1 MPPLRRRWRWMLVI
15 PVLAGGAAAAY
26 LGSDRLDW
34 IAREA
39 REASQNAGLLI
50 REVWVEGRRWTVRS
64 DLVRAL
70 AVPVGEPSLFLDL
83 DAVKREVEEI
93 GWVADAQV
101 RVLLPNRLH
110 VALHERVP
118 AAVWQKE
125 GVLYAIEA
133 SGTVIGPVA
142 PEDFP
147 ELAQLVGEGANTKLA
162 HLEQTLAGRPD
173 LARRMEAAI
182 WVSERRWT
190 LTTDT
195 GARIHLPEQDPA
207 GALASLDLP
216 AGGFDV
222 LDPSVDTVDLRVP
235 GRITVRFRPP
245 PEVPL
250 DAEEV

>member
-1 MPPLRRRWRWMLVI
+1 MPPLRRRWRWMLVV
-15 PVLAGGAAAAY
+15 PLLAGGATTAFVWP
-26 LGSDRLDW
+26 DRLDR

-39 REASQNAGLLI
+39 REASQDAGLSI
-50 REVWVEGRRWTVRS
+50 REVWVEGRRWTART

-83 DAVKREVEEI
+83 DAVEKEVEEI
-93 GWVADAQV
+93 GWVADVQM
-101 RVLLPNRLH
+101 RVLLPSRLH

-118 AAVWQKE
+118 AAVWQKN

-133 SGTVIGPVA
+133 SGNVIGPVA

-162 HLEQTLAGRPD
+162 HLEQALAGRPD
-173 LARRMEAAI
+173 LARRIEAAI
-182 WVSERRWT
+182 WVSKRRWT
-190 LTTDT
+190 LATDT

-216 AGGFDV
+216 AGEFDV
-222 LDPSVDTVDLRVP
+222 LDPSVETVDLRVP
-235 GRITVRFRPP
+235 GRITVRFHPP
-245 PEVPL
+245 PDVAL